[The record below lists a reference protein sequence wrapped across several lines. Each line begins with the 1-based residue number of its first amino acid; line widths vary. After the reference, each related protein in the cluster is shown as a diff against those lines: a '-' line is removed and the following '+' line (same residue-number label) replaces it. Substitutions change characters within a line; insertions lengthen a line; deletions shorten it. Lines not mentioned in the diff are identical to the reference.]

1 MTERSEV
8 MNQHSTEAPTRE
20 APQVLPVR
28 PISRGPRRTPGAWA
42 RVVVLWILL
51 TVLAVGML
59 LPLAFG
65 FLASLSPLDQILS
78 SRPGLLPR
86 TWEWSNYLDAWTRS
100 NFARYFVNSVL
111 VTTGVVVFDTFASSM
126 SGYVLARKQLRGQ
139 RVLEAVYMATLFI
152 GLTTAMLYPQYKI
165 ARALG
170 IDDLL
175 GMTFV
180 EYAGI
185 MVIHVYLIKAFVS
198 GLGTEIEDAARVD
211 GCGFFGTYRR
221 VALPLMTP
229 ILVTTIVLGFQAS
242 WNNYQVPLA
251 FSLATPELR
260 TLIVGVSALQYDAV
274 EGMAAYNVV
283 LAGAN
288 MALIPIV
295 VVFVVLQ
302 RFFVRGWTEGAV
314 KG

>member
-1 MTERSEV
+1 MSAV
-8 MNQHSTEAPTRE
+8 PPPTEAPPHDEQHVSAGARRV
-20 APQVLPVR
+20 PGRQ
-28 PISRGPRRTPGAWA
+28 PRRTPGAWA

-295 VVFVVLQ
+295 VVFIVLQ

>member
-1 MTERSEV
+1 MTAV
-8 MNQHSTEAPTRE
+8 PPPTEAHPRDEQHVSAE
-20 APQVLPVR
+20 ARRVPGR
-28 PISRGPRRTPGAWA
+28 KPRRSPGAWA

-295 VVFVVLQ
+295 VVFIVLQ

>member
-1 MTERSEV
+1 MSGTPPSAEARADDV
-8 MNQHSTEAPTRE
+8 VRAAPTGQ
-20 APQVLPVR
+20 PTLG
-28 PISRGPRRTPGAWA
+28 RGQRRTPAGWA
-42 RVVVLWILL
+42 RVTILWVLL
-51 TVLAVGML
+51 TALAAGMVT
-59 LPLAFG
+59 PLVFG
-65 FLASLSPLDQILS
+65 LFASLSPLDQILS

-86 TWEWSNYLDAWTRS
+86 SWEWTNYFDAWTRS

-170 IDDLL
+170 IDNLL

-185 MVIHVYLIKAFVS
+185 MVIHIYLIKAFVS

-221 VALPLMTP
+221 VALPLMAP
-229 ILVTTIVLGFQAS
+229 ILATTIVLGVQAS

-251 FSLATPELR
+251 FSLAAPDLR

-295 VVFVVLQ
+295 VVFIVLQ